1 MPLAPGNKLGP
12 YEIVSPLGAGG
23 MGEVYRAR
31 DTRLGRDVAIKVLP
45 QHLSSNPD
53 LKARFER
60 EAKAISAL
68 QHPHICTLHDIG
80 SQDGTDFLAMELLE
94 GESLAARPHKGPLP
108 LKQALEYGIEIAE
121 ALEKAHKHG
130 IVHRD
135 LKPGNVMLTK
145 SGAKLLDFG
154 LAKGLVSRAT
164 AGAAS
169 VAPSFTAA
177 PTVSGPNPASPLTS
191 AGSIVGTIQYMA
203 PEQVEGKDADARSD
217 IFAMG
222 AVLYEAVTCKRAFQ
236 GKSQISVASAIL
248 EKDPEPL
255 SAIQPLTPPAFE
267 RVVNTC
273 LAKNPDERFQS
284 AHDLKLQLRW
294 IVEEDKRVPKDG
306 VASGWRTLVWIAVA
320 LLAGT
325 TITLMAMNLR
335 QPTARPARLMRF
347 TIDTSSGQ
355 SLGGSWFQPPS
366 VALSRDGSLL
376 AYVATEEG
384 ISRIYLRNL
393 AEASG
398 HPISGTE
405 GAHTPFFSPD
415 GQWLAFYA
423 SGKLLKARTSGGP
436 PVVISSLIKGLDTG
450 VYGACWGADDVIY
463 LGGSPPL
470 GLLKVAATGGE
481 PETLTAL
488 DATQHE
494 TEHRFPQLLP
504 DGKNLLFV
512 IRHAEEPS
520 FDDAD
525 LAVLSVKTGK
535 WKVLLK
541 SGTDP
546 HYLPTGDLVFLR
558 AGVLLTVPFDL
569 AKLKTKGEAVPVLED
584 VRENPRNGAG
594 QFSISDDGTL
604 VYVPGGIS
612 FGDHELVMVDK
623 TGAARSLTA
632 TSRPYEDFTVSPD
645 GRSIA
650 TTIEGPVTDTWIHDI
665 ARDTDTRFTFGVEHR
680 DPTWTPDGKRLAY
693 SGYADGHYGVFWK
706 PVDGGQE
713 GRLFASDNP
722 VFAWFWAPSGR
733 ILVYAESPPATGDGI
748 GIFSLDTHK
757 ATLLPHSSFDEEWA
771 SFSPDGK

>member
-1 MPLAPGNKLGP
+1 
-12 YEIVSPLGAGG
+12 
-23 MGEVYRAR
+23 
-31 DTRLGRDVAIKVLP
+31 
-45 QHLSSNPD
+45 
-53 LKARFER
+53 
-60 EAKAISAL
+60 
-68 QHPHICTLHDIG
+68 
-80 SQDGTDFLAMELLE
+80 
-94 GESLAARPHKGPLP
+94 
-108 LKQALEYGIEIAE
+108 
-121 ALEKAHKHG
+121 
-130 IVHRD
+130 
-135 LKPGNVMLTK
+135 
-145 SGAKLLDFG
+145 
-154 LAKGLVSRAT
+154 
-164 AGAAS
+164 
-169 VAPSFTAA
+169 
-177 PTVSGPNPASPLTS
+177 
-191 AGSIVGTIQYMA
+191 
-203 PEQVEGKDADARSD
+203 
-217 IFAMG
+217 
-222 AVLYEAVTCKRAFQ
+222 
-236 GKSQISVASAIL
+236 
-248 EKDPEPL
+248 
-255 SAIQPLTPPAFE
+255 
-267 RVVNTC
+267 
-273 LAKNPDERFQS
+273 
-284 AHDLKLQLRW
+284 
-294 IVEEDKRVPKDG
+294 
-306 VASGWRTLVWIAVA
+306 
-320 LLAGT
+320 
-325 TITLMAMNLR
+325 
-335 QPTARPARLMRF
+335 
-347 TIDTSSGQ
+347 
-355 SLGGSWFQPPS
+355 
-366 VALSRDGSLL
+366 
-376 AYVATEEG
+376 
-384 ISRIYLRNL
+384 
-393 AEASG
+393 
-398 HPISGTE
+398 
-405 GAHTPFFSPD
+405 
-415 GQWLAFYA
+415 
-423 SGKLLKARTSGGP
+423 
-436 PVVISSLIKGLDTG
+436 
-450 VYGACWGADDVIY
+450 
-463 LGGSPPL
+463 
-470 GLLKVAATGGE
+470 LLKVAATGGE

-525 LAVLSVKTGK
+525 LAVLSLKTGK

-713 GRLFASDNP
+713 ERLFASDNP

-771 SFSPDGK
+771 SFSPDGKWLAFDSNESGRQEVYVAPFPSLASPTRISTAGGLHPLWAPDGKELYYRTGASLAAMQARTLATASKIMAVSLDTKGSVKPGQPHMLFQGPYFDSGHDWAITPDGRNFILIREKQSQEATTHMNVVLNWFEELKNHVAAR